1 MEALGN
7 YGYLWLV
14 ITAKHIL
21 FEDNHLIA
29 ICKQAGWLSQGDD
42 TGDPSVD
49 VMMKAYLKEVYQ
61 KKGNVYVGLL
71 HRLDRPV
78 SGVLLMAKT
87 SKAAARMTKAFAD
100 RHVEK
105 TYHAITLQPPVQPSG
120 LLVHYLTKDRNKNKV
135 TAHKQP
141 VPQSQEARLRYTQL
155 QQANRLCL
163 LEVHPETGRPHQI
176 RVQLAAM
183 GCIIAGD
190 VKYGAPTP
198 LSDASIALHAYSLGF
213 THPVTKQPIT
223 ITAPYPQVS
232 PWTEFRTKTAPSV
245 IR

>member
-1 MEALGN
+1 M
-7 YGYLWLV
+7 

-29 ICKQAGWLSQGDD
+29 ICKEAGWLSQGDD

-49 VMMKAYLKEVYQ
+49 VMMKAYLKEVYEKQ
-61 KKGNVYVGLL
+61 GNVYVGLL

-105 TYHAITLQPPVQPSG
+105 TYHAITLHAPAQPSG
-120 LLVHYLTKDRNKNKV
+120 LLIHHLTKDRIRNKV
-135 TAHKQP
+135 TAHRQP
-141 VPQSQEARLRYTQL
+141 RPQSQEARLRYTQL
-155 QQANRLCL
+155 ARAGRLTL
-163 LEVHPETGRPHQI
+163 LEVSPETGRPHQI
-176 RVQLAAM
+176 RVQLATM
-183 GCIIAGD
+183 GCVIAGD

-198 LSDASIALHAYSLGF
+198 LADASIALHARSLRF
-213 THPVTKQPIT
+213 THPVNRNEIL
-223 ITAPYPQVS
+223 ITAPYPAIS
-232 PWTEFRTKTAPSV
+232 PWTEFRTETGIEGAGSP
-245 IR
+245 RGL